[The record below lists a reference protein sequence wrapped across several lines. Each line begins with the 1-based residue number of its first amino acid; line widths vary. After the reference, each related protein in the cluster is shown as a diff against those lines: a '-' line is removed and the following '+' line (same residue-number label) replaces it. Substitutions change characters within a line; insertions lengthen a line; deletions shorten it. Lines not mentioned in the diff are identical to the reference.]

1 MRIRRVSDDMVPI
14 LLVPYDNLVFG
25 MERERDLSLV
35 QFAGNRSVLLHI
47 SGTVEYGRPQGP
59 KPQLTVISGWLDGF
73 SGG

>member
-25 MERERDLSLV
+25 MERKRDLSLV
-35 QFAGNRSVLLHI
+35 QFAGNDLFFCI
-47 SGTVEYGRPQGP
+47 SLAPLNTVDP